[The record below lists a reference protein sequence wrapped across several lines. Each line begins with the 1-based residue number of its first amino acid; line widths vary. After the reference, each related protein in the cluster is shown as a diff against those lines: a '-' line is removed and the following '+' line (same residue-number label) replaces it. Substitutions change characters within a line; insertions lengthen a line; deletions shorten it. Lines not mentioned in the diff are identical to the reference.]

1 MTYGT
6 WYAYVLHVVTLC
18 HSIQSPGHCE
28 VLGIAIHELGHLLG
42 MAHEQA
48 RPDAAKYV
56 TIHWDNINP
65 NYTRQ
70 FKANDKADNE
80 RPYDLLSVM
89 HYGLEAFSIND
100 KDTITPKSS
109 GCWHYTSDASLCERI
124 KDNMGQRNGITQLD
138 ADQLGDLYKSQ
149 NKLCRTLGKGGPR
162 NG

>member
-1 MTYGT
+1 
-6 WYAYVLHVVTLC
+6 V
-18 HSIQSPGHCE
+18 
-28 VLGIAIHELGHLLG
+28 
-42 MAHEQA
+42 
-48 RPDAAKYV
+48 
-56 TIHWDNINP
+56 
-65 NYTRQ
+65 
-70 FKANDKADNE
+70 NDKAANE

-89 HYGLEAFSIND
+89 HYGSEAFSIND